1 MWVCLGTG
9 RNMGPEIRVLI
20 ADDHPI
26 FREGLRLIIDAQR
39 ELSVVAAASDGGQ
52 ALARL
57 QDGDVMVAVLDLTMP
72 VMDGFAVARA
82 VREHRLSTAIVF
94 LTMHKD
100 EHYLNAALD
109 LGVRGYVLKDNATT
123 EIVDCIRSVAG
134 GRDYIS
140 PTLSSYLIRRRTRAA
155 SLAEQKPALEQLTAA
170 ERRILKLI
178 ADGLTSREIAAQL
191 SIGVRTVEH
200 HRNNVA
206 VKLELRGSHALT
218 KFALKHHS
226 DL

>member
-1 MWVCLGTG
+1 
-9 RNMGPEIRVLI
+9 MGNEIRILI

-26 FREGLRLIIDAQR
+26 FRQGLRLVIEAQPG
-39 ELSVVAAASDGGQ
+39 LIVVAEAADGGR
-52 ALARL
+52 ALERL
-57 QDGDVMVAVLDLTMP
+57 REGDITVAVLDVTMP
-72 VMDGFAVARA
+72 VLDGFAVARE
-82 VREHRLSTAIVF
+82 VRESRLAAALVF

-123 EIVDCIRSVAG
+123 EIVDCVRSVAG
-134 GRDYIS
+134 GGEYIS
-140 PTLSSYLIRRRTRAA
+140 PTLSSFLIRRGTRAA
-155 SLAEQKPALEQLTAA
+155 SLAGQKPALEQLTAT
-170 ERRILKLI
+170 ERRILKLV
-178 ADGLTSREIAAQL
+178 ADGLTSREIAGQL
-191 SIGVRTVEH
+191 GIGVRTVEH

-218 KFALKHHS
+218 KFALKHQS

>member
-1 MWVCLGTG
+1 
-9 RNMGPEIRVLI
+9 MGSEIRVLI

-26 FREGLRLIIDAQR
+26 FRQGLRLIIEAQR
-39 ELSVVAAASDGGQ
+39 DLVVVADAADGGQ
-52 ALARL
+52 ALERL
-57 QDGDVMVAVLDLTMP
+57 RDGDVTVAVLDLTMP
-72 VMDGFAVARA
+72 IKDGFAVARA
-82 VREHRLSTAIVF
+82 VREHRLSAAIVF

-134 GRDYIS
+134 GHDYIS
-140 PTLSSYLIRRRTRAA
+140 PSLSSFLIRRHSRAT
-155 SLAEQKPALEQLTAA
+155 SLAEQKPALEQLTPA

-178 ADGLTSREIAAQL
+178 ADGLTSREIAGQL
-191 SIGVRTVEH
+191 GIGVRTVEH
-200 HRNNVA
+200 HRNNMV

-218 KFALKHHS
+218 KFALKHQS
-226 DL
+226 EL

>member
-1 MWVCLGTG
+1 
-9 RNMGPEIRVLI
+9 MGNEIRVLI

-26 FREGLRLIIDAQR
+26 FRQGLRQIIEAQR
-39 ELSVVAAASDGGQ
+39 ELTVVAEAADGGQ
-52 ALARL
+52 ALEYL
-57 QDGDVMVAVLDLTMP
+57 THGDVTVAVIDVTMP
-72 VMDGFAVARA
+72 VKDGFAVARE
-82 VREHRLSTAIVF
+82 VRERRLAAGLVF

-123 EIVDCIRSVAG
+123 EIVDCVRSVAG
-134 GRDYIS
+134 GNEYIS
-140 PTLSSYLIRRRTRAA
+140 PTLSSLLIRRRTRAT
-155 SLAEQKPALEQLTAA
+155 SLAKEKPVLDQLTDA
-170 ERRILKLI
+170 ERRILRLI
-178 ADGLTSREIAAQL
+178 ADGLTSREIAGQL
-191 SIGVRTVEH
+191 GIGLRTVEH

-218 KFALKHHS
+218 KFALKHQS

>member
-1 MWVCLGTG
+1 
-9 RNMGPEIRVLI
+9 MGSDIRILI

-26 FREGLRLIIDAQR
+26 FRQGLRLVIEAHR
-39 ELSVVAAASDGGQ
+39 GLTVVAEAADGNL
-52 ALARL
+52 ALECLRA
-57 QDGDVMVAVLDLTMP
+57 GDIAVAVLDVTMP
-72 VMDGFAVARA
+72 VKDGFAVAREA
-82 VREHRLSTAIVF
+82 RERRVAAALVF

-134 GRDYIS
+134 GGEYIS
-140 PTLSSYLIRRRTRAA
+140 PTVSSFLIHRRTRAA
-155 SLAEQKPALEQLTAA
+155 NLTEQKPALEQLTPA
-170 ERRILKLI
+170 ERRILRLV
-178 ADGLTSREIAAQL
+178 ADGLTSREIAGQL
-191 SIGVRTVEH
+191 GLGVRTVEH

-218 KFALKHHS
+218 KFALKHKS

>member
-1 MWVCLGTG
+1 M
-9 RNMGPEIRVLI
+9 REIRVLI

-26 FREGLRLIIDAQR
+26 FRQGLRLVVEAQR
-39 ELSVVAAASDGGQ
+39 DFTVIAEAADGAQ

-57 QDGDVMVAVLDLTMP
+57 ADGDVSVAVLDVTMP
-72 VMDGFAVARA
+72 VRDGFAVARE
-82 VREHRLSTAIVF
+82 VRARRLATVLVF

-123 EIVDCIRSVAG
+123 EIVDCIRAVAG
-134 GRDYIS
+134 GHEYVS
-140 PTLSSYLIRRRTRAA
+140 PTLSSILIRRGTRAA
-155 SLAEQKPALEQLTAA
+155 DLSARKPALAQLTAA

-178 ADGLTSREIAAQL
+178 ADGLTSREIASQL
-191 SIGVRTVEH
+191 GIGVRTVEH

-206 VKLELRGSHALT
+206 TKLDLHGSHALT
-218 KFALKHHS
+218 KFAIRHQSEL
-226 DL
+226 